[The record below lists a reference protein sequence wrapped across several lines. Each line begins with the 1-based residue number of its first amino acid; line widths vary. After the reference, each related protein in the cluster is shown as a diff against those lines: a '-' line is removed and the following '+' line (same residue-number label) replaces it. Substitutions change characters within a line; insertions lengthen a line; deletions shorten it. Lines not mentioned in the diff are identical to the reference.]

1 MRISDW
7 SSDVCSSDLG
17 QFACPQGIEQVAS
30 DDETVALP
38 PCQSFALEECGALG
52 QCALDLGS
60 EPAAGMG
67 CLGRQQLPVEPGRTV
82 GTDLAFERQVRP
94 ADQRQ
99 PHLAIVPVPAAQF
112 DDRAAWCLAG
122 PFEVAEPVVMHP
134 QRIGRE
140 SWRERECQYV

>member
-7 SSDVCSSDLG
+7 SSDVCSSDLGRDGFRRPG

-94 ADQRQ
+94 ADQRRSEE
-99 PHLAIVPVPAAQF
+99 HKS
-112 DDRAAWCLAG
+112 
-122 PFEVAEPVVMHP
+122 EVQSLM
-134 QRIGRE
+134 
-140 SWRERECQYV
+140 

>member
-67 CLGRQQLPVEPGRTV
+67 CPGRQQLPVEPGRTV
-82 GTDLAFERQVRP
+82 GPALAFERQVRP
-94 ADQRQ
+94 ADQRP
-99 PHLAIVPVPAAQF
+99 PHLAIVPVPPAPLA
-112 DDRAAWCLAG
+112 DRPPWALTG
-122 PFEVAEPVVMHP
+122 PSAVPELP
-134 QRIGRE
+134 
-140 SWRERECQYV
+140 

>member
-1 MRISDW
+1 MFSPQDALPIVLGRVSRQSGAGRDGFRRP
-7 SSDVCSSDLG
+7 G

-82 GTDLAFERQVRP
+82 RSEEHTSEHQSL
-94 ADQRQ
+94 
-99 PHLAIVPVPAAQF
+99 
-112 DDRAAWCLAG
+112 
-122 PFEVAEPVVMHP
+122 M
-134 QRIGRE
+134 RI
-140 SWRERECQYV
+140 SSAVFCSTKKKK

>member
-1 MRISDW
+1 MEKVRR
-7 SSDVCSSDLG
+7 
-17 QFACPQGIEQVAS
+17 E
-30 DDETVALP
+30 DERVALP
-38 PCQSFALEECGALG
+38 RGQALGQEECGGVG
-52 QCALDLGS
+52 QGALDLGS

-112 DDRAAWCLAG
+112 DDRAAWCIAG
-122 PFEVAEPVVMHP
+122 PFRSEEHTSELQTLM
-134 QRIGRE
+134 RI
-140 SWRERECQYV
+140 SYAVFCLKKKTHTYTIHKSKQ